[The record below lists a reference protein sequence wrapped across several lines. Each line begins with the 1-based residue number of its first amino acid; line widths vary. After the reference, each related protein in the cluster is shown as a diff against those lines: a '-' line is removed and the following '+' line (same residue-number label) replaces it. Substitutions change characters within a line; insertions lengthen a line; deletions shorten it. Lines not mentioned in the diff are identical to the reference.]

1 MNKGQTNHFNMFL
14 SVQEFLNDNSSV
26 WSSTPRIVTYKNDV
40 DEIIVLLREK
50 SGISIDSISVSGK
63 KEKLKEQIAQKTSAL
78 LGILTAFAHEKDDMD
93 LVKQVNVSKSSVL
106 KLKDTELVPKVTF
119 FISIARQYI
128 EDLADFSLS
137 EASLTELEAMADE
150 FNGLIGKPR
159 SIQNKKFVALAEV
172 DELINEGNN
181 LLKNKLDKLMLMF
194 RESNPAFYDGYQRAR
209 VIVDR

>member
-1 MNKGQTNHFNMFL
+1 MNKTQTNYFNMFL
-14 SVQEFLNDNSSV
+14 NVQEFFNDNSQI
-26 WSSTPRIVTYKNDV
+26 WSNIPRTVSYKNDF

-50 SGISIDSISVSGK
+50 SGVSIESISVSNK
-63 KEKLKEQIAQKTSAL
+63 KDKLKEQIAQKTSAI

-93 LVKQVNVSKSSVL
+93 LAKQVDLSKSAIL
-106 KLKDTELVPKVTF
+106 RLKDTELVPKVTF

-128 EDLADFSLS
+128 EELADFGLS

-159 SIQNKKFVALAEV
+159 SIRNKKFVALSEV
-172 DELINEGNN
+172 EQLINEGNN

-194 RESNPAFYDGYQRAR
+194 RESNPAFYDGYHRAR